1 MEDDKKKEKKIVLQ
15 NNKIFWIIGIV
26 GTIALFLTVYF
37 IITKLY
43 DAVFPVGS
51 TQSARADRT
60 LPPLLVTITITVGI
74 AGIVFAIYNK
84 MNN

>member
-1 MEDDKKKEKKIVLQ
+1 MEDEKEKEEKSILR
-15 NNKIFWIIGIV
+15 NNQIFGVVGFVGIV
-26 GTIALFLTVYF
+26 ALFITVYF
-37 IITKLY
+37 ITTNLY